1 MYFALEKNECKSSES
16 RESTNESTIYSVML
30 ILFAFHAMP
39 QKGLE
44 IFSDIE
50 FNAPRGIEINF
61 LFINIKCTQRYFR
74 IN

>member
-50 FNAPRGIEINF
+50 LQNKNM
-61 LFINIKCTQRYFR
+61 
-74 IN
+74 

>member
-50 FNAPRGIEINF
+50 FIDELCLQNKNM
-61 LFINIKCTQRYFR
+61 
-74 IN
+74 